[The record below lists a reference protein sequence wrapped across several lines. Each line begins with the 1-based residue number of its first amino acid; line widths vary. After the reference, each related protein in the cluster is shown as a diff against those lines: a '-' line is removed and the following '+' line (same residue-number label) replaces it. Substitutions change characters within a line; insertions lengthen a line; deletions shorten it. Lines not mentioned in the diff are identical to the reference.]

1 MTRKRDARWD
11 ETRPFLKWAGG
22 KRQLV
27 PELLARMPARYGT
40 YYEPFIG
47 GGALFFAAQP
57 ARAVL
62 ADRNPRLVRTWRA
75 IQSQVDRVVALLQSY
90 PIEESFFYAFRER
103 PIDEAAED
111 AEVAAWMIYLNKTG
125 FNGLYRVNKKRG
137 TFNVPWGR
145 YKNPNVCDEPNL
157 RRVSARLEGVEILLQ
172 DFERVGAQAVE
183 GDFVYFDPPY
193 EPLSA
198 SSSFTAYTEH
208 GFGPKDQER
217 LRDLALTL
225 KARGVHVLLSNSS
238 APLILD
244 LYAHG
249 FEVERIAANRSINS
263 VGGGRGAVDEVLI
276 R

>member
-1 MTRKRDARWD
+1 MEIDGDASRAA
-11 ETRPFLKWAGG
+11 RPFLKWAGG
-22 KRQLV
+22 KRQLL
-27 PELLARMPARYGT
+27 PELLRRMPREFGT

-47 GGALFFAAQP
+47 GGALFFEAAP

-75 IQSQVDRVVALLQSY
+75 IQNDVDRVIELLRTY
-90 PIEESFFYAFRER
+90 PIDEDFFYAFREKA
-103 PIDEAAED
+103 IDAALED

-145 YKNPNVCDEPNL
+145 YKNPNTCDEPNL
-157 RRVSARLEGVEILLQ
+157 RAVSTRLQGVQILLQ
-172 DFERVGAQAVE
+172 DFEAIRDLPAA

-193 EPLSA
+193 EPLSP
-198 SSSFTAYTEH
+198 SSNFTAYTAH
-208 GFGPKDQER
+208 GFGPAEQER
-217 LRDLALTL
+217 LRDLALAL
-225 KARGVHVLLSNSS
+225 KSRGVHVLLSNSS

-244 LYAHG
+244 LYRDG
-249 FEVERIAANRSINS
+249 FEVELVQASRSINS
-263 VGGGRGAVDEVLI
+263 VGEGRGKIAEVLA